1 MKKQYFM
8 QAAVTL
14 TKNNLVYNAYQPCS
28 PSHGEEATV
37 QFEIFFRVR
46 LIDWMWLTRCLMHL
60 EEK

>member
-1 MKKQYFM
+1 M

-14 TKNNLVYNAYQPCS
+14 TQNNLVYNAYQPCT
-28 PSHGEEATV
+28 PSHGEEVTV